1 MGDFEGFSAEQ
12 PGMIRIPEE
21 FFTSVLPEI
30 DELAELKVT
39 LYLIWQIS
47 MQDGPLRYLRLSGME
62 SDEALLASLSANPGE
77 ARQHLFHGL
86 GLAIARRTLLCT
98 SPPGDDEARLYF
110 LNTPRSRAAVEAL
123 GRGEWLPEV
132 ESGLPVELTEKGNI
146 YQLYEANIGPLTPMI
161 AETLRDAE
169 DAYPNAWIEEAL
181 QIAVAKNVRNWRY
194 IAAILERWQNEGK
207 DERKDRQ
214 DPQEDRRRYIEGE
227 YSDYIEH

>member
-1 MGDFEGFSAEQ
+1 
-12 PGMIRIPEE
+12 
-21 FFTSVLPEI
+21 
-30 DELAELKVT
+30 
-39 LYLIWQIS
+39 
-47 MQDGPLRYLRLSGME
+47 
-62 SDEALLASLSANPGE
+62 
-77 ARQHLFHGL
+77 
-86 GLAIARRTLLCT
+86 
-98 SPPGDDEARLYF
+98 
-110 LNTPRSRAAVEAL
+110 
-123 GRGEWLPEV
+123 V
-132 ESGLPVELTEKGNI
+132 ESGLPVELTEKRNI

-181 QIAVAKNVRNWRY
+181 EIAVAKNVRNWRY

>member
-1 MGDFEGFSAEQ
+1 MSEFEGFSTEQ
-12 PGMIRIPEE
+12 SGMIRIPEE
-21 FFTSVLPEI
+21 FFSSVLPEI

-47 MQDGPLRYLRLSGME
+47 MQDGPLRYLHLSGME
-62 SDEALLASLSANPGE
+62 SDAALLASLAADPGE
-77 ARQHLFHGL
+77 ARQQLLHGL
-86 GLAIARRTLLCT
+86 GLATVRHTLLCT
-98 SPPGDDEARLYF
+98 SPTDDDTAKLYF
-110 LNTPRSRAAVEAL
+110 LNTPRSRAALEAL

-132 ESGLPVELTEKGNI
+132 EEGIPVELQEKHNI

-169 DAYPNAWIEEAL
+169 DTYPNAWIEEAL
-181 QIAVAKNVRNWRY
+181 QIAVEKNVRNWRY
-194 IAAILERWQNEGK
+194 ITAILERWQNEGK

-214 DPQEDRRRYIEGE
+214 DSQEDRRRYIKGE

>member
-1 MGDFEGFSAEQ
+1 MADFEGFSTEQ
-12 PGMIRIPEE
+12 PGMIQIPEE
-21 FFTSVLPEI
+21 FFTAVLPQI
-30 DELAELKVT
+30 DELAELRVT
-39 LYLIWQIS
+39 LYLFWQIGL
-47 MQDGPLRYLRLSGME
+47 QDGPLRYLRLSGLH
-62 SDEALLASLSANPGE
+62 SDEALLAGLAADPEE
-77 ARQHLFHGL
+77 ARQQLHHGL
-86 GLAIARRTLLCT
+86 GLATARRTLLCT

-110 LNTPRSRAAVEAL
+110 LNTPRGRASVEAL

-132 ESGLPVELTEKGNI
+132 ESGLPVELPDKRNI

-169 DAYPNAWIEEAL
+169 DTYPNAWIEEAL

-214 DPQEDRRRYIEGE
+214 DSQEDRRRYYEGE
-227 YSDYIEH
+227 YSDIIEH